1 MVMDIVFSSCA
12 LLNIKPLTTVNHKT
26 CYEIHTNES
35 AECPIRYLF
44 TPETTVFI
52 ALKHDSK
59 IHIFNLKNDGV
70 FPDQFKEYIDQIRPK
85 LQIYFDDRSQPRDS
99 FIIHDELNRKNPYDF
114 AIIKKTSSRECE
126 KFISLSNAKIIV
138 RQLNDALQMTCPGF
152 YLNIDY
158 ITAFP
163 PNSTAALYSGIYSN
177 SYFHPPIVLCL
188 FTDSECVSSITIKIR
203 GNHITIDSKTDER
216 YEGRK
221 FNTLLRAVA
230 IILSK
235 NLNES
240 VERLTS
246 SAANV
251 VSALLMIKRFNAI
264 TEEGDISKNTISPDK
279 LDRVINDYFSHRGS
293 METYV
298 ELNDENIAHA
308 TAVFHET
315 VQRMN
320 CEPLQQPGGQG
331 GSKKTKKNRTKKG
344 KKCLQL
350 YRNHNRK
357 LKMHKKTTQ
366 RSKSKR

>member
-1 MVMDIVFSSCA
+1 MDIVFSSCA
-12 LLNIKPLTTVNHKT
+12 LLNLKPLTTVNHKT

-35 AECPIRYLF
+35 EECPIRYLF

-85 LQIYFDDRSQPRDS
+85 LQMYFDDRSQPRVS
-99 FIIHDELNRKNPYDF
+99 FTIHDELNNKNPYDF

-126 KFISLSNAKIIV
+126 KFISLSNAKSIV
-138 RQLNDALQMTCPGF
+138 SHLNDALQLACPGF

-163 PNSTAALYSGIYSN
+163 PNSSAALYSGIYSN
-177 SYFHPPIVLCL
+177 SYFHPQIVLCL
-188 FTDSECVSSITIKIR
+188 FTGNDCVSSITIKIR
-203 GNHITIDSKTDER
+203 GNRITIDSKTDER

-235 NLNES
+235 SLSETA
-240 VERLTS
+240 ERLTS
-246 SAANV
+246 DAANV
-251 VSALLMIKRFNAI
+251 ISALLMIKRFNAI
-264 TEEGDISKNTISPDK
+264 AEEGDISKNTISADK
-279 LDRVINDYFSHRGS
+279 LDKVIKDYFSHRGN

-308 TAVFHET
+308 TTVFNET
-315 VQRMN
+315 IQRMN

-331 GSKKTKKNRTKKG
+331 GSKKNRKKYTKKNRKG
-344 KKCLQL
+344 L
-350 YRNHNRK
+350 NPHRK
-357 LKMHKKTTQ
+357 LKKTIQ
-366 RSKSKR
+366 KSKR

>member
-44 TPETTVFI
+44 TSETTVFI
-52 ALKHDSK
+52 ALKHNSK

-70 FPDQFKEYIDQIRPK
+70 FPDQFKEYVDQIRPK

-126 KFISLSNAKIIV
+126 KFISLSTAKSIV
-138 RQLNDALQMTCPGF
+138 LQLNDALQLTCPGF

-163 PNSTAALYSGIYSN
+163 PNSSAALYSGIYSN
-177 SYFHPPIVLCL
+177 SYFHPQIVLCL
-188 FTDSECVSSITIKIR
+188 FTGSECVSSITIKIR

-235 NLNES
+235 GLNETA
-240 VERLTS
+240 ERLTS
-246 SAANV
+246 YAANV

-264 TEEGDISKNTISPDK
+264 TEEGDISKKTISPDK
-279 LDRVINDYFSHRGS
+279 LDKVINDYFSHRGS

-308 TAVFHET
+308 TDVFHET

-320 CEPLQQPGGQG
+320 CEPLQQTGGHG
-331 GSKKTKKNRTKKG
+331 GSKKNRKKYTKKG
-344 KKCLQL
+344 RTGLQL
-350 YRNHNRK
+350 HRNRK